1 MYVFN
6 TARESEIND
15 LNQTVINGNASRS
28 QSSAEILRAVKEPKV
43 LWTEYLVKSN
53 IYIWV

>member
-6 TARESEIND
+6 AARESEIND

-28 QSSAEILRAVKEPKV
+28 QSSAEILRAVKEPKA

-53 IYIWV
+53 IYSWV